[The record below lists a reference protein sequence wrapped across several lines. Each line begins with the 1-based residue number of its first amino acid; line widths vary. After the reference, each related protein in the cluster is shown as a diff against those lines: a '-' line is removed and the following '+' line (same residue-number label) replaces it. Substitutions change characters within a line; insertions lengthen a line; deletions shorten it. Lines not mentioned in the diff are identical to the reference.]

1 MALDKLHISYWTM
14 DSCKSG
20 QKLTPD
26 LDDMFAGQAAM
37 TRLADPWRSKMT
49 VYALLPYHIHFKR
62 TPIEKK
68 PFL

>member
-1 MALDKLHISYWTM
+1 MALDKLHISYWTI

-37 TRLADPWRSKMT
+37 TRLADP
-49 VYALLPYHIHFKR
+49 
-62 TPIEKK
+62 
-68 PFL
+68 